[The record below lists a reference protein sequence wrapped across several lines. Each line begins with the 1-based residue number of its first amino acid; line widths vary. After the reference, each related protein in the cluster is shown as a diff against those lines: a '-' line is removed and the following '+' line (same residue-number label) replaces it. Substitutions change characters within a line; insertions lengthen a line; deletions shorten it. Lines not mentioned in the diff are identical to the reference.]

1 MPLDADIY
9 VDRRRLKRR
18 LLAWRLLALA
28 AVVAAVLAAV
38 GRVGLYPGAAYVAR
52 FEVDGIILQDDKR
65 DELLTDLAD
74 DDRVKAVIV
83 SIDSPGGSF
92 VGGESL
98 YARLRDIAAKKPVV
112 AIMEGTATS
121 AGYMAALGAEHII
134 AHQGTLTGSIGVIL
148 QTADVTGLLDKIG
161 IKPETFKSGPLKA
174 QPNPFEKLTPNVRE
188 ATQNVIEDLFGLF
201 VDLVAERRNMPR
213 DKVLGIA
220 DGRIFSGRQAK
231 DLGLIDGLG
240 GEPEAREWLAETHAI
255 GTDVPIKAV
264 AVKRERELV
273 RDLLEGAIG
282 KALFSE
288 RLRLDGVISV
298 WHPVLW
304 Q

>member
-1 MPLDADIY
+1 MTLDADIY

-18 LLAWRLLALA
+18 LIAWRLIALA
-28 AVVAAVLAAV
+28 SLVAAVLVAV
-38 GRVGLYPGAAYVAR
+38 GRIGLYPGASYIAR
-52 FEVDGIILQDDKR
+52 FEVDGIILQDNKR
-65 DELLTDLAD
+65 DELLTELAD
-74 DDRVKAVIV
+74 DKRVKAVIV

-98 YARLRDIAAKKPVV
+98 YIRLRDIAAKKPVV
-112 AIMEGTATS
+112 AIMAGTATS

-174 QPNPFEKLTPNVRE
+174 QPNPFEKLTPEIRE
-188 ATQNVIEDLFGLF
+188 ATQSVIQDLFGLF
-201 VDLVAERRNMPR
+201 VDLVAERRDMPR
-213 DKVLGIA
+213 DRVLSMA
-220 DGRIFSGRQAK
+220 DGRVFSGRQAK

-240 GEPEAREWLAETHAI
+240 GESEARAWLAETHAI
-255 GTDVPIKAV
+255 DTDIPIKTV
-264 AVKRERELV
+264 TVKRERELL
-273 RDLLEGAIG
+273 RDLLESVIG

-304 Q
+304 

>member
-1 MPLDADIY
+1 MALDADIY
-9 VDRRRLKRR
+9 VERRRLKRR
-18 LLAWRLLALA
+18 LTLWRIVAIA
-28 AVVAAVLAAV
+28 AVVGAVVAAV
-38 GRVGLYPGAAYVAR
+38 GRLGIFPGGAFVAR
-52 FEVDGIILQDDKR
+52 LEIDGIILQDDR
-65 DELLTDLAD
+65 REELLAEIAENN
-74 DDRVKAVIV
+74 RIKAVIV
-83 SIDSPGGSF
+83 RVDSPGGSF

-98 YARLRDIAAKKPVV
+98 YAQLRDIATKKPVV
-112 AIMEGTATS
+112 AVMQGTATS
-121 AGYMAALGAEHII
+121 AGYMAALGAEYII

-174 QPNPFEKLTPNVRE
+174 QPNPLEKLTPEVRE
-188 ATQNVIEDLFGLF
+188 ATQKVVQDLYGLF
-201 VDLVAERRNMPR
+201 IDMVAERRNMPR
-213 DKVLGIA
+213 EKILSLA
-220 DGRIFSGRQAK
+220 DGRVFSGRQAK
-231 DLGLIDGLG
+231 DLGLIDGIG
-240 GEPEAREWLAETHAI
+240 GEAEAREWLAETHAI
-255 GTDVPIKAV
+255 APELPVKTMTI
-264 AVKRERELV
+264 KREREWV

>member
-1 MPLDADIY
+1 MTLDADVY

-18 LLAWRLLALA
+18 LIAWRLVALA
-28 AVVAAVLAAV
+28 SLVAAVLAAV
-38 GRVGLYPGAAYVAR
+38 GRIGLYPGANYIAR
-52 FEVDGIILQDDKR
+52 FEVDGIILQDSKR
-65 DELLTDLAD
+65 DELLTELAD
-74 DDRVKAVIV
+74 DKRVKAVIV

-98 YARLRDIAAKKPVV
+98 YRRLREVAAKKPVV
-112 AIMEGTATS
+112 AVMAGTATS
-121 AGYMAALGAEHII
+121 AGYMAALGAEHIL

-174 QPNPFEKLTPNVRE
+174 QPNPFEKLTPEIRE
-188 ATQNVIEDLFGLF
+188 ATQNVIQDLFGLF
-201 VDLVAERRNMPR
+201 VDIVAERRDMPR
-213 DKVLGIA
+213 DKVLTMA
-220 DGRIFSGRQAK
+220 DGRVFSGRQAK

-240 GEPEAREWLAETHAI
+240 GEPEARAWLAEAHAV
-255 GTDVPIKAV
+255 GTDLPVKTV
-264 AVKRERELV
+264 VVKRERELI
-273 RDLLEGAIG
+273 RDLLEGMIG